1 MCARYELLTTLEGIA
16 AGVVL
21 RTPPTDDQVHKAR
34 AFERGEVRPTNLAP
48 IITPDRT
55 LAWIPWGLA
64 VDWQNQPVINARAET
79 LGSKPTFQPLLN
91 RRCLVPAS
99 AYFEWRV
106 TGREKIKTRIRAD
119 YSNVFTFAGLL
130 SDNRF
135 LIITCAPAPAIAN
148 IHDRM
153 PVILDRAGQDLW
165 LSDQPY
171 SEVKSV
177 LAPFGGDL
185 AFEEITPPPKRQ
197 GVLAF

>member
-1 MCARYELLTTLEGIA
+1 MCARYELLATLESIV

-21 RTPPTDDQVHKAR
+21 CTPPTDDQAHKAR

-48 IITPDRT
+48 VITPDRT
-55 LAWIPWGLA
+55 LAWVPWGLS

-79 LGSKPTFQPLLN
+79 LGSKPTFQ
-91 RRCLVPAS
+91 
-99 AYFEWRV
+99 
-106 TGREKIKTRIRAD
+106 TRIRAD
-119 YSNVFTFAGLL
+119 HSNVFTFAGLL

-135 LIITCAPAPAIAN
+135 LIITCAPAPAIAH

-165 LSDQPY
+165 LSDRPY

-197 GVLAF
+197 GELAF